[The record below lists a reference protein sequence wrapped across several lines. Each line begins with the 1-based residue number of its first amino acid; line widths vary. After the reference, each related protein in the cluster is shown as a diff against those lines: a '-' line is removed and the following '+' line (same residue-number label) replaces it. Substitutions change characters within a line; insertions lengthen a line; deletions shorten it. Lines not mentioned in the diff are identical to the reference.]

1 MIPVLAL
8 PPVGRFEIFDL
19 LEVEMSDV
27 EFLLT
32 REQRDRISKA
42 AAAIEESVKE
52 MMAKPDAPA
61 EIVVLWT
68 NLAIIQWN
76 LANVLPINSN

>member
-1 MIPVLAL
+1 
-8 PPVGRFEIFDL
+8 
-19 LEVEMSDV
+19 MSDV

-52 MMAKPDAPA
+52 MMAKPDTPA